1 MATASASGASGGSA
15 GLIAHKDSL
24 LNTSLQALNASV
36 NVTNSTVKYIDVEE
50 DQIAPGYAVLLM
62 YLMLFMIL
70 GAQTGLVLWRKKHKR
85 SYDLASLAGLWLMPA
100 IISFHLKFWRF
111 LSIWSVYSSITGYLI
126 YLCMHKKM
134 HHTTPRQV
142 YGWFLA
148 AYKVSVF
155 VGMMGYILLVLDMFG
170 VGLLLAKVVEPG
182 LSVML
187 LWYGLYFGILGRDLA
202 EVASE
207 QMVSIL
213 QSSRVT
219 CYELLLMPLRRW

>member
-85 SYDLASLAGLWLMPA
+85 SYDL
-100 IISFHLKFWRF
+100 
-111 LSIWSVYSSITGYLI
+111 V
-126 YLCMHKKM
+126 
-134 HHTTPRQV
+134 
-142 YGWFLA
+142 
-148 AYKVSVF
+148 
-155 VGMMGYILLVLDMFG
+155 
-170 VGLLLAKVVEPG
+170 
-182 LSVML
+182 
-187 LWYGLYFGILGRDLA
+187 
-202 EVASE
+202 
-207 QMVSIL
+207 
-213 QSSRVT
+213 RVT
-219 CYELLLMPLRRW
+219 TCSNWLGL